1 MKILITGGNGF
12 IAKNIKHCLQDLY
25 SIDTI
30 SRQDFNLL
38 DTNKVNEFFVD
49 KFYDVVI
56 HTAILGGSRLEA
68 DSPSIINDNIT
79 MLHNIV
85 GNKAHYKR
93 LLNLGSGAELAYP
106 ETPYGESKRI
116 IANIVNDLYDHYN
129 LRIFAVFNEHE
140 LETRFIKSNIV
151 RYLNKEDLIIHQ
163 NKYMDF
169 FSFDDFIKIVKMY
182 IEEEA
187 GNLKKTVDCCY
198 NKKYTLLD
206 IAKIINNLDNHKV
219 NTTVLNVEALGSE
232 YTGVYCANYK
242 LNYKGLEN
250 SIKDMFKSLKTKYS
264 SL

>member
-1 MKILITGGNGF
+1 MTVKVLNQSI
-12 IAKNIKHCLQDLY
+12 QDK
-25 SIDTI
+25 D
-30 SRQDFNLL
+30 N
-38 DTNKVNEFFVD
+38 
-49 KFYDVVI
+49 FYNV
-56 HTAILGGSRLEA
+56 
-68 DSPSIINDNIT
+68 
-79 MLHNIV
+79 
-85 GNKAHYKR
+85 
-93 LLNLGSGAELAYP
+93 
-106 ETPYGESKRI
+106 
-116 IANIVNDLYDHYN
+116 
-129 LRIFAVFNEHE
+129 RIFAVFDENE
-140 LETRFIKSNIV
+140 LESKFVKTNI
-151 RYLNKEDLIIHQ
+151 RNYITEKDIEIFQ